1 MLLTIFFSS
10 LMEDGFSLKT
20 FSLREKS
27 KGDRSGDLAGHGK
40 FVRCEIK
47 EFGKRSLNHAKL
59 E

>member
-1 MLLTIFFSS
+1 
-10 LMEDGFSLKT
+10 MEDGFSLKT
-20 FSLREKS
+20 FSLRKPHRKKS